1 MITRAALAWWLPAS
15 FALGAC
21 STSSGVAAA
30 PSAASDAGDSVD
42 AASDAAG
49 EADAADPTPAEAEAG
64 LGYCA
69 STGPHFFCDDFDED
83 PLTHDWDALTVQH
96 GALTLDAARATS
108 APYALLATSPALA
121 VDAVTTASLAKQVVD
136 TPPQVHVAFDFA
148 ADALDPG
155 GALATVF
162 VLDLLA
168 VDGSLAEVLSLE
180 VHGAGG
186 VLVDGDGGAFLA
198 QHPFSWPQL
207 ATGTWSRVELDV
219 VFASADVV
227 DGGPGGG
234 TVSIGV
240 DGQPAL
246 APVAMAPTAQ
256 PSIPELQLGLVSL
269 AGPSAAVAVRFDD
282 FTFATLP
289 P

>member
-1 MITRAALAWWLPAS
+1 MIARATLAWWLPVAL
-15 FALGAC
+15 ALGAC
-21 STSSGVAAA
+21 STSSGEGTS
-30 PSAASDAGDSVD
+30 PSTADDAGDSAD
-42 AASDAAG
+42 ATSAEA
-49 EADAADPTPAEAEAG
+49 ADAADAAEAEASA
-64 LGYCA
+64 GYCA

-83 PLTHDWDALTVQH
+83 PLTHDWDTMTVQH
-96 GALTLDAARATS
+96 GALTLDTARATS

-168 VDGSLAEVLSLE
+168 TDGSLAEVLSLE

-186 VLVDGDGGAFLA
+186 VLVDGDGGAFLE
-198 QHPFSWPQL
+198 QHPFAWPQL
-207 ATGTWSRVELDV
+207 ATGAWSRVQLDV
-219 VFASADVV
+219 VFANADVV
-227 DGGPGGG
+227 DGGPAGG
-234 TVSIGV
+234 TVSMSV
-240 DGQPAL
+240 DGQTAL
-246 APVAMAPTAQ
+246 AAVAMAPTAQ
-256 PSIPELQLGLVSL
+256 PSLPELQLGLVSL

-289 P
+289 